1 MNEVMTGLL
10 TLHRQILLIDWSI
23 PETRSS
29 TTTRSESSPI
39 MVTFEALFEN
49 SITDF
54 SMTFESPES
63 GAKFLKR
70 KLCTAPFEPLRAG
83 EMESA
88 EKNTV
93 TTGMSESSVV

>member
-1 MNEVMTGLL
+1 MGLF
-10 TLHRQILLIDWSI
+10 TLHFQILLIDWSI
-23 PETRSS
+23 PDTRSS
-29 TTTRSESSPI
+29 TTTRSERSPM

-54 SMTFESPES
+54 SMTLESPES
-63 GAKFLKR
+63 GAKFLKM
-70 KLCTAPFEPLRAG
+70 KLCTAPFEPLSAG
-83 EMESA
+83 EMERV

>member
-1 MNEVMTGLL
+1 M
-10 TLHRQILLIDWSI
+10 
-23 PETRSS
+23 
-29 TTTRSESSPI
+29 SPM

-54 SMTFESPES
+54 SMTLESPES
-63 GAKFLKR
+63 GAKFLKM

-93 TTGMSESSVV
+93 ITGMRERSEV